1 MALALFTL
9 TLFRRGRIIH
19 ETTYFDNTGQQSP
32 VHDVANILQYDSGMA
47 FMAHSQCWPCKRPSW
62 VAFSTAR
69 CTALSQTD
77 ACCQQTNLVRII
89 YRCPAT
95 AVTSDH
101 IDYTISRYRSQIHP
115 AYDICL
121 LYTSPSPRDRTRSRM
136 PSSA

>member
-1 MALALFTL
+1 MALALFML

-95 AVTSDH
+95 AVTVNKVVSSLKS
-101 IDYTISRYRSQIHP
+101 TMWLSNMSSCHP
-115 AYDICL
+115 SWAKSYWL
-121 LYTSPSPRDRTRSRM
+121 
-136 PSSA
+136 SSSCCDLPADA